1 MKVVQDE
8 AFLCRRSITGGF
20 SYHSIRSL
28 CYNVLCRICLQ
39 SHVAHVIIR
48 APLLADGQFIEL
60 SYG

>member
-1 MKVVQDE
+1 MPQKHNG
-8 AFLCRRSITGGF
+8 GGF
-20 SYHSIRSL
+20 SYHGIRSL

-39 SHVAHVIIR
+39 SHMAHVIIR